1 MDAAWAGGAL
11 LSPAHRNLLS
21 GIEHAD
27 SVTIDPHKW
36 LAVPM
41 GAGMYLTRDW
51 TALEAAFSVSTGYMP
66 SASHEHR
73 DPYIHSLQ
81 WSRRFNGAKLFMAL
95 ATLGLDGYAA
105 MIDRQFALGTR
116 LRNAIAE
123 AGFTRSSTIAAA
135 ARLLRSEGRRERG
148 ADCRRVNATGE
159 AWIASVALRGKP
171 CIRACITSFETGEED
186 IDALVGPAGPR
197 AGRLAAID
205 PARVRAYPNERMLLA
220 RRMAST
226 AAASAREILT
236 GLHEIMAKRGSA
248 QSKLDRVVDL
258 IAEAMRS
265 DVCSIYLLRDN
276 HLELFATHGLRK
288 EAVHVTRLRMGEG
301 LVGTIAAEGR
311 ILNLAE
317 AAQHPAF
324 AYRPETGEERFHSFA
339 GVPIVRLESPIGVLA
354 VQNAEPRRYED
365 VEIEALQ
372 TVAMVLSEMI
382 GGARLVDGAR
392 RSRLRSAGPL
402 RLTGLR
408 LVAGMAKGVAVF
420 HEPRIVVEHTVA
432 EDTEAERD
440 RVYSAFRKMR
450 EQIDNMARDAE
461 FGTTGEHQE
470 ILETYRMFAYDEGW
484 SRRINEAIDSGLT
497 AEAAIERVQQ
507 RTRAR
512 MQEIDDPLLKE
523 RMHDLEDLSNRLLR
537 IVSGRM
543 GTAAQTGLAHDAV
556 LIARNLGPA
565 ELLEYDR
572 RRLKAVLLEEG
583 SLTSH
588 MTIVARAIGVPVI
601 GRLNDIRHSVEE
613 GETILVDGDNGSV
626 IIRPTRQLLAGFE
639 HRMAMSQ
646 KRRAEF
652 AAVRTLPAET
662 RDGVKVSVMV
672 NAGLAEDAVALP
684 MTGADGIGLFRTEFQ
699 FLVSATLPGRDRQ
712 QRLYTKVLEAAG
724 DRPVVF
730 RTVDIGG
737 DKALPYLTD
746 DETEEQAENP
756 AMGWRALR
764 LSLDR
769 STLMKAQARALIEAS
784 AGKVLRVMF
793 PMVSEP
799 WEYEQAR
806 ALFEE
811 QLEWAA
817 KAKRKRQARG
827 VRRNARSA
835 EPCRNARPAAAA
847 RGLHL
852 DRHQRPHPIPVR
864 GRPLRPAPCAPLR
877 LAQPG
882 DPALPEA
889 RARRRAR
896 GRACRR
902 EFAAKWPG
910 GRSKRWR

>member
-1 MDAAWAGGAL
+1 
-11 LSPAHRNLLS
+11 
-21 GIEHAD
+21 
-27 SVTIDPHKW
+27 
-36 LAVPM
+36 
-41 GAGMYLTRDW
+41 
-51 TALEAAFSVSTGYMP
+51 
-66 SASHEHR
+66 
-73 DPYIHSLQ
+73 
-81 WSRRFNGAKLFMAL
+81 
-95 ATLGLDGYAA
+95 
-105 MIDRQFALGTR
+105 
-116 LRNAIAE
+116 
-123 AGFTRSSTIAAA
+123 
-135 ARLLRSEGRRERG
+135 
-148 ADCRRVNATGE
+148 
-159 AWIASVALRGKP
+159 
-171 CIRACITSFETGEED
+171 
-186 IDALVGPAGPR
+186 
-197 AGRLAAID
+197 
-205 PARVRAYPNERMLLA
+205 
-220 RRMAST
+220 MAST

-258 IAEAMRS
+258 IAAAMGS

-276 HLELFATHGLRK
+276 CLELFATHGLRK

-301 LVGTIAAEGR
+301 LVGTIAAAGR

-317 AAQHPAF
+317 AAEHPAF

-354 VQNAEPRRYED
+354 VQNADPRRYED

-402 RLTGLR
+402 RLSGLK
-408 LVAGMAKGVAVF
+408 LVSGMAKGVAVF

-440 RVYSAFRKMR
+440 RVYAAFRKMR
-450 EQIDNMARDAE
+450 EQIDNMAKEAE
-461 FGTTGEHQE
+461 FGTSGEHHE

-484 SRRINEAIDSGLT
+484 SRRINQAIDSGLT

-507 RTRAR
+507 RTRTR
-512 MQEIDDPLLKE
+512 MQEIDDPLLQE

-537 IVSGRM
+537 IVSGRI
-543 GTAAQTGLAHDAV
+543 GTAAQTGLTHDTV
-556 LIARNLGPA
+556 LVSRNLGPA

-588 MTIVARAIGVPVI
+588 MTIVARAIGIPVI
-601 GRLNDIRHSVEE
+601 GRLHDIRHSVEE

-626 IIRPTRQLLAGFE
+626 ILRPTRPLLSGFE
-639 HRMAMSQ
+639 HRMAISQ

-652 AAVRTLPAET
+652 AAIKTLPAQT

-672 NAGLAEDAVALP
+672 NAGLAEDAVTLP

-724 DRPVVF
+724 NRPVVF

-746 DETEEQAENP
+746 EAEEQAENP

-784 AGKVLRVMF
+784 GGKVLRVMF

-799 WEYEQAR
+799 WEYEKAR
-806 ALFEE
+806 SLFEE
-811 QLEWAA
+811 QVEWAG
-817 KAKRKRQARG
+817 KANRPVPTRIEFGAMLEVPSLAEMLDQLLPRVDFISIGTNDLTQFLFAADRSDPRLAQRYDWVSPAILRFLKRVLDACRAADVPARVCG
-827 VRRNARSA
+827 EMA
-835 EPCRNARPAAAA
+835 
-847 RGLHL
+847 
-852 DRHQRPHPIPVR
+852 
-864 GRPLRPAPCAPLR
+864 GRPLEAMALIGIGAESFSITPAAVGPVKAMVRSLDAAAIQARLEQLLARPPR
-877 LAQPG
+877 
-882 DPALPEA
+882 DMRKALTEW
-889 RARRRAR
+889 ARRHSVTI
-896 GRACRR
+896 G
-902 EFAAKWPG
+902 
-910 GRSKRWR
+910 